1 MATNPST
8 STNTQVGP
16 VYSNGSNG
24 NGTGKPRD
32 LKWMVLLTVVIGTF
46 LGRLDQ
52 TIVNLAIP
60 KVINDFSI
68 TVSAAAWIVTAYIIA
83 NAIFV
88 PIWGKLGDTVG
99 RKKIY
104 ILGFSIFIGGSI
116 LAGLS
121 WNLGSMIVFRVI
133 QAIASSADYPTAMA
147 IIAITF
153 REPKERAQALG
164 IWSSSFASASVFGPL
179 IGGPLI
185 DIFGWRSVFLVNLPV
200 GLLGLFMALAYVH
213 ESKSEQGT
221 INFDWWG
228 ATTLGGA
235 LAFLVMIL
243 DQGMGWGW
251 NSGTSWLC
259 YGAIVVFS
267 ALFVWIERRHPE
279 PIVDFS
285 FFRNRTFNGALL
297 NNFIV
302 FLGMMGSV
310 FAIPIFAQTFLGYD
324 ATQSGLLFIPMGLCI
339 PISAIV
345 LGRTLLAKF
354 PARSVIFWGTLGAA
368 VSFYFL
374 SWIDPRSGAWAIIW
388 PLSLMALF
396 MGSGMAQRTNLI
408 AAAVPPSEIGVA
420 SSILALVRNIGGA
433 VGIAVFGT
441 LIQTFTEKNVIAIS
455 QNSIINAT
463 TPSEH
468 ATAVALISL
477 KAQVLAYSDVYII
490 AAVVVG
496 LGAFAIFMVK
506 KTGPGERVELSKEQ
520 EAAMEAG

>member
-1 MATNPST
+1 M
-8 STNTQVGP
+8 
-16 VYSNGSNG
+16 
-24 NGTGKPRD
+24 KPDR
-32 LKWMVLLTVVIGTF
+32 LRWMVLLTVIVGTF

-60 KVINDFSI
+60 KVIDDFGI

-99 RKKIY
+99 RKKVY
-104 ILGFSIFIGGSI
+104 ILGFGIFIVGSI

-153 REPKERAQALG
+153 RDPKERSQALG

-185 DIFGWRSVFLVNLPV
+185 DLFGWRSVFLVNLPV
-200 GLLGLFMALAYVH
+200 GLLGLFMAIAYIN
-213 ESKSEQGT
+213 ESVSEQKT
-221 INFDWWG
+221 VNFDWWG

-243 DQGMGWGW
+243 DQGMSWGW
-251 NSGTSWLC
+251 TSGASLAC
-259 YGAIVVFS
+259 YGAIIAFS
-267 ALFVWIERRHPE
+267 TLFVWIERRHPE

-285 FFRNRTFNGALL
+285 FFKSRTFNGALL

-339 PISAIV
+339 PISAIL

-354 PARSVIFWGTLGAA
+354 SARAVIFWSTIGAA
-368 VSFYFL
+368 ASFYFL
-374 SWIDPRSGAWAIIW
+374 SFIDPRSGAWDIIW

-396 MGSGMAQRTNLI
+396 MGAGMAQRTSLI
-408 AAAVPPSEIGVA
+408 ASSVPHSEIGVA

-441 LIQTFTEKNVIAIS
+441 LISTFTETNVLSIAK
-455 QNSIINAT
+455 NSIINAI
-463 TPSEH
+463 TPAQH

-477 KAQVLAYSDVYII
+477 KAEILAYSQVYVI
-490 AAVVVG
+490 AAIVVAV
-496 LGAFAIFMVK
+496 GAFSIFFVK
-506 KTGPGERVELSKEQ
+506 KDAEKDGEEISHEDMAMA
-520 EAAMEAG
+520 EA